1 MADQPDTIVWI
12 SGATE
17 GLGEGLA
24 AAVPHENARII
35 NLSRRQHPTL
45 ETIRFDLTDP
55 TSWDAVGD
63 HFKETLANFTGKRAI
78 FIHNAFYRGQPG
90 FAGLVDQDIYR
101 KEIIANGMAPMVLGD
116 MFLRA
121 VHPDNVG
128 STIETGLALISSAG
142 ARSPFEG
149 HSAYCASKAG
159 VEMWVRV
166 VRRELKRRDL
176 STWVVAIRPGFID
189 SPTTRAEAKLSADVY
204 PLGPQIAAQLES
216 GQGVMTPLEGGRGI
230 WAMLPPQTDE
240 SVLMQGE
247 MVVVKQVAST

>member
-1 MADQPDTIVWI
+1 MTANADTIVWI

-24 AAVPHENARII
+24 AAVPYENARII

-45 ETIRFDLTDP
+45 ETIKFDLTEP
-55 TSWDAVGD
+55 ESWDAVGD

-90 FAGLVDQDIYR
+90 FAGLVDQATYR

-121 VHPDNVG
+121 VKREDGAPE
-128 STIETGLALISSAG
+128 IETGLALISSAG

-149 HSAYCASKAG
+149 HSAYCGSKAG

-166 VRRELKRRDL
+166 VRRELKRQAL
-176 STWVVAIRPGFID
+176 PTWVVAIRPGFID

-216 GQGVMTPLEGGRGI
+216 GEGVMTPLEGGRGI
-230 WAMLPPQTDE
+230 WAMLPPTTDE

-247 MVVVKQVAST
+247 MVVVKPFTGA

>member
-1 MADQPDTIVWI
+1 MTGNVETIVWI

-24 AAVPHENARII
+24 AAVPYDNARII
-35 NLSRRQHPTL
+35 NLSRRQHPAL
-45 ETIRFDLTDP
+45 ETVKFDLTDP
-55 TSWDAVGD
+55 DSWDAIGD
-63 HFKETLANFTGKRAI
+63 HFKETLATFTGKRAI

-90 FAGLVDQDIYR
+90 FAGLVDQAIYR

-121 VHPDNVG
+121 VRRETGQPE
-128 STIETGLALISSAG
+128 IETGLALISSAG

-149 HSAYCASKAG
+149 HSAYCGSKAG

-166 VRRELKRRDL
+166 VRRELKRQGL

-204 PLGPQIAAQLES
+204 PLGPQIAAQLAS
-216 GQGVMTPLEGGRGI
+216 GQGVMTPLEGGQGI
-230 WAMLPPQTDE
+230 WAMLPPTTDD

-247 MVVVKQVAST
+247 MVVVKSTTGT